1 MLPLEGYVI
10 RHTEIA
16 GVPVV
21 LATYKV
27 GKTFHCIVANE
38 QHGANVARST
48 GHTASDAL
56 INATREAKRRFLET
70 QARVE

>member
-16 GVPVV
+16 GVPVI

-27 GKTFHCIVANE
+27 GETFHCIVANE
-38 QHGANVARST
+38 QHGPNVARST
-48 GHTASDAL
+48 GSTANDAL
-56 INATREAKRRFLET
+56 VNATREARRRFLLT
-70 QARVE
+70 QERVE